1 MAPLRLWHAVPLC
14 LALALPLASSQP
26 PLPSPSQCVAGAAPC
41 TYAGECRSQS
51 GVCGDTVM
59 HCNANSVWVPA
70 CGGGG
75 GLVKPAPAPAVSP
88 TNRPIVPPQ
97 PQTAPEPPP
106 TDSLASSNEEPSS
119 RPTTN
124 WEGWL
129 AKNDPANQGVV
140 GLTTG
145 KEGEEEE
152 YVASNATG
160 GFNPDSWGYR
170 EEEEEGWL
178 DGIGFLNSAA
188 NRRTWKVAFLAS
200 AAAVGA
206 VLS

>member
-1 MAPLRLWHAVPLC
+1 MAPLRLCLVWPMC
-14 LALALPLASSQP
+14 LALALPMASSQP
-26 PLPSPSQCVAGAAPC
+26 PLPNSQCVAAPC
-41 TYAGECRSQS
+41 TYVGECRDRS

-59 HCNANSVWVPA
+59 HCNANSIWVPA

-75 GLVKPAPAPAVSP
+75 GLVKPAPTVSSPSPP
-88 TNRPIVPPQ
+88 TNRPIVQPQ
-97 PQTAPEPPP
+97 PQTTPEPP
-106 TDSLASSNEEPSS
+106 TDALTSFNEEPSS

-129 AKNDPANQGVV
+129 AKSDPANQGVV

-145 KEGEEEE
+145 KEGEEE

-170 EEEEEGWL
+170 EEGGEGWL
-178 DGIGFLNSAA
+178 DGIGFLNNAA
-188 NRRTWKVAFLAS
+188 NERTWTLIFLAS

-206 VLS
+206 ALS